1 MADRDADI
9 TVAFPVEGPGILG
22 PRQEFAKT
30 GSDGFAV
37 DEQGNLYVT
46 PKAAAIR
53 VFSPTGQN
61 LVEIP
66 LPVQPAN
73 VTFGGPDRRTLFI
86 TARDRVFT
94 LPMKVS
100 GGQ

>member
-1 MADRDADI
+1 M
-9 TVAFPVEGPGILG
+9 
-22 PRQEFAKT
+22 
-30 GSDGFAV
+30 
-37 DEQGNLYVT
+37 T
-46 PKAAAIR
+46 PKAPAIR
-53 VFSPTGQN
+53 VFSPAGKN
-61 LVEIP
+61 LGEIP

-94 LPMKVS
+94 LPMKVK